1 MYSQIEERKVRAF
14 HYPALRRQRGLTGRF
29 TRVLTADNFRAGA
42 GFWNAQ
48 DGNGRMLI
56 KRNPKRDLKVRRTRA
71 QQRDSAR
78 ADQVREFYTV
88 SQLADL
94 LQLTEMTIYRMVN
107 RAELPCYAIG
117 RVKRFRH
124 RDIEE
129 FLDSCRI
136 PAAKPAAP
144 PIQAQHQMKVRR
156 GSRVRAA
163 ASKTGPA
170 EAPARDSEL
179 EGR

>member
-1 MYSQIEERKVRAF
+1 
-14 HYPALRRQRGLTGRF
+14 
-29 TRVLTADNFRAGA
+29 
-42 GFWNAQ
+42 
-48 DGNGRMLI
+48 MLI
-56 KRNPKRDLKVRRTRA
+56 KRNPKGHFKVRHIAA
-71 QQRDSAR
+71 QKRDAV
-78 ADQVREFYTV
+78 QVREFYTV

-136 PAAKPAAP
+136 PAAT
-144 PIQAQHQMKVRR
+144 QAQPQIRLPR
-156 GSRVRAA
+156 GA
-163 ASKTGPA
+163 ASKAG
-170 EAPARDSEL
+170 PARDHVHEPQPRDRR
-179 EGR
+179 G